1 MSVIYVHSL
10 IKTKILKWGFE
21 NQIIYVD
28 WYIAINPLQILKKQY
43 RLMKTNNQLLVITH
57 LSQLLDLVTLV
68 GGFIVP
74 LIIWLTNRDKVYQM
88 DEHGK
93 AIINFRISMIL
104 YFLLCIPL
112 ILFFGLGLL
121 GFLVIGVLYFILPIL
136 NAIKASN
143 GEQPN
148 YPFSLSII

>member
-1 MSVIYVHSL
+1 MM
-10 IKTKILKWGFE
+10 KE
-21 NQIIYVD
+21 N
-28 WYIAINPLQILKKQY
+28 K
-43 RLMKTNNQLLVITH
+43 QLLVLTH

-74 LIIWLTNRDKVYQM
+74 LILWATNKDHIRHM

-93 AIINFRISMIL
+93 SILNFRITMFL
-104 YFLLCIPL
+104 YVIVCIPL

-121 GFLVIGVLYFILPIL
+121 GMFLIGILYFIFPII

-143 GEQPN
+143 NQEPS
-148 YPFSLSII
+148 YPFSITFIK